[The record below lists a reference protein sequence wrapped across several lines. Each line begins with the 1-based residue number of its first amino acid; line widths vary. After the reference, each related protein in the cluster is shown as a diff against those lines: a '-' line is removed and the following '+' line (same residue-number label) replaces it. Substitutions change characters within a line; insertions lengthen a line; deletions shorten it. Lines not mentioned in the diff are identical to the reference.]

1 MGITEDDVRAHPHQF
16 VRKKH
21 SGFEHLFVNQDGA
34 RALRSGH
41 DRNRGQVRRERRP
54 GSVIDFGHRA
64 ESVARHVARA
74 IPVNRKCIPIDTY
87 LDAKSP
93 KAQKR
98 RIEVLDRGVFHHNLA
113 PRNRREAHEGPRFD
127 VVGTHRECGTSQFGH
142 AGDVKLVGT
151 NPLDSATHLI
161 EEMAQILDVRL

>member
-1 MGITEDDVRAHPHQF
+1 M
-16 VRKKH
+16 
-21 SGFEHLFVNQDGA
+21 
-34 RALRSGH
+34 
-41 DRNRGQVRRERRP
+41 
-54 GSVIDFGHRA
+54 
-64 ESVARHVARA
+64 
-74 IPVNRKCIPIDTY
+74 NRKCIPIDTY

-98 RIEVLDRGVFHHNLA
+98 RIEVLDRSVFHHNLT

-127 VVGTHRECGTSQFGH
+127 VVGTHRERGTSQFGH
-142 AGDVKLVGT
+142 AGDAKLVGA